1 MAPAAGMLMEVRR
14 LLDEGAF
21 RASRA
26 QRFCTGAAD
35 CCRFRLTG
43 GDAACNAG
51 GGMGGLEGVACFR
64 PHPVGAASGRELPFL
79 ERAGKMHD
87 L

>member
-1 MAPAAGMLMEVRR
+1 MDPAAGMLMEVRR

-35 CCRFRLTG
+35 TPMLL
-43 GDAACNAG
+43 A
-51 GGMGGLEGVACFR
+51 
-64 PHPVGAASGRELPFL
+64 FL
-79 ERAGKMHD
+79 R
-87 L
+87 